1 MPKTTSDLLVR
12 RAAKDDE
19 PALLEL
25 LRVSM
30 GEDAVAWTPAYW
42 QWKHEANPFGASPVL
57 VAEAD
62 GQLVA
67 LRAFMR
73 WTWQSGE
80 RAIPAVRAVD
90 TATHPD
96 YRGQGLFKRLT
107 LQLRGEMAEEGVVF
121 VFNTPNTQS
130 RPGYLKMGWSLV
142 GKPTLWV
149 RPVQPI
155 RLALALRRE
164 GLGGEEGA
172 PPSVEAAPA
181 ADVLCASNV
190 QALVEAVTAETV
202 ERFHTPKKMDYL
214 QWRYADIPG
223 FAYQALSRGAGADGA
238 LVILR
243 ARQRGAL
250 REIRLCDILIG
261 PTRMARRNG
270 QALLREVPRL
280 ADVDVVL
287 AMAAGRPALRW
298 VLLTSGYMPAP
309 HTGPIL
315 TVYPF
320 PAVTDLP
327 DSRRLASWTASIGD
341 LELF

>member
-1 MPKTTSDLLVR
+1 MTDSIHIRRATPADSEAILDLVR
-12 RAAKDDE
+12 
-19 PALLEL
+19 
-25 LRVSM
+25 VSL
-30 GEDAVAWTPAYW
+30 GEGTIPRTLAYW
-42 QWKHEANPFGASPVL
+42 KWKHEANPFGASPVL

-107 LQLRGEMAEEGVVF
+107 LQLRDEMAEEGVVF

-155 RLALALRRE
+155 RLALELRRE
-164 GLGGEEGA
+164 GLGGEEDA

-181 ADVLCASNV
+181 SDVLCEPDV
-190 QALVEAVTAETV
+190 QELVEATSAERV
-202 ERFHTPKKMDYL
+202 ERFHTPKRRDYL

-243 ARQRGAL
+243 TRQRGAL
-250 REIRLCDILIG
+250 REIRLCDMVIG

-298 VLLTSGYMPAP
+298 VLLTSGYIPAP

-327 DSRRLASWTASIGD
+327 DPRRLASWAASIGD